1 MSRMMGG
8 SVQLARLFGIRI
20 GASPSWFA
28 VLFIMI
34 YALSGYFRDALAGYS
49 ETTAYLVAVTAALL
63 FSVSLVLHELGHAI
77 VAKRS
82 GIGISGIDLWF
93 FGGLA
98 KLTRD
103 TSSPGEEFRVAAAG
117 PAVTVVIIALC
128 VGASALAGRSGD
140 FLDSAALSDTV
151 TTPALALL
159 GWLATVNV
167 LLFVFNMVPAFPL
180 DGGRI
185 ARAVAW
191 KITGDRGR
199 GTRFSAR
206 LGQVFAYALI
216 GLGLYLLATTSDP
229 ISGVWLMVLGWFL
242 GQAARGAVVSSRF
255 SERLE
260 GVTVADVMD
269 ADPVSVP
276 GELPLVRAQE
286 EFFLRYRWTWF
297 PVVDAA
303 GRFAGILREE
313 RVDEAVASG
322 RPALRVDELLDGDG
336 EDGMTVVRDD
346 TPIEDLLGSEPLR
359 RHGALMVIDSERR
372 LRGVITLEQVRR
384 ALAAA
389 APGRV
394 A

>member
-1 MSRMMGG
+1 MMGMG
-8 SVQLARLFGIRI
+8 RSVQLARVFGIRI

-28 VLFIMI
+28 VLFIMV
-34 YALSGYFRDALAGYS
+34 YALSGYFRDTLEGAS
-49 ETTAYLVAVTAALL
+49 DTTAYAVAATAALM

-77 VAKRS
+77 VARRN
-82 GIGISGIDLWF
+82 GIAITGIELWF

-98 KLTRD
+98 KLSRD
-103 TSSPGEEFRVAAAG
+103 TSSPGEEFRVAVAG
-117 PAVTVVIIALC
+117 PVVTAVIIALC

-140 FLDSAALSDTV
+140 FFDSAALSDTV

-167 LLFVFNMVPAFPL
+167 LLLVFNMVPAFPL

-185 ARAVAW
+185 ARAAAW
-191 KITGDRGR
+191 KLTGDRGR

-206 LGQVFAYALI
+206 LGQGFAYLLI
-216 GLGLYLLATTSDP
+216 GFGVFLLLTTSDP

-269 ADPVSVP
+269 AHPVSVP
-276 GELPLVRAQE
+276 GELSLLRAQE
-286 EFFLRYRWTWF
+286 EFFLRYRWPWF

-303 GRFAGILREE
+303 GRFAGILRET
-313 RVDEAVASG
+313 RVDEAVAGG
-322 RPALRVDELLDGDG
+322 RPALRVDDLLDAGSDDG
-336 EDGMTVVRDD
+336 SAVRDD

-359 RHGALMVIDSERR
+359 EHGALMVIDAEHH
-372 LRGVITLEQVRR
+372 LRGVITIEQVRR

-389 APGRV
+389 APGQV